1 MNSDDEPTEE
11 EKFLLNLNQ
20 VRSKISHIWRPKS
33 SMLNRKTLK
42 EVRIKNVE
50 SRPTPPPQEDDND
63 QFTR

>member
-1 MNSDDEPTEE
+1 LNSDDEPTEE

-33 SMLNRKTLK
+33 SMLHRK